1 LFLVKLIDQ
10 NHLTTLENDA
20 VAGKHL
26 DGKYFLLFIFLA
38 VFENLLNI
46 LVVEV
51 NPFAFLKLNGRPPL
65 WSADLKEVLLFLLIQ
80 ELINPV
86 VLALDIGRELL
97 LKEDE
102 RMHLSE
108 KLLASGILSLLPEVF
123 TLNFK
128 FKFLCFNLSLTLRLI
143 NFG

>member
-1 LFLVKLIDQ
+1 
-10 NHLTTLENDA
+10 
-20 VAGKHL
+20 
-26 DGKYFLLFIFLA
+26 
-38 VFENLLNI
+38 LLNI
-46 LVVEV
+46 LIVDFILV
-51 NPFAFLKLNGRPPL
+51 FLVFFNGRPPL

-80 ELINPV
+80 ELVNPV
-86 VLALDIGRELL
+86 VLALDVGRELL